1 MAPQV
6 KARSKKIGPADRTF
20 VLDDYLLY
28 NLVRASAVYH
38 DEMAAALRSYGL
50 TTVQWRILMLL
61 DDHSPSRVGDLARR
75 SVTKMPT
82 LTRMLTRMEED
93 GLVKRKVLAGDR
105 RIVEVTMTKKAENTL
120 RTVQAVGQ
128 RVFERSVDGV
138 DAKDI
143 FVLTNTLKRIRQ
155 NLQRSAYDVVDD

>member
-1 MAPQV
+1 MAAQQ
-6 KARSKKIGPADRTF
+6 KSKKKIGPADSAF

-38 DEMAAALRSYGL
+38 DEMAEALRSYGL

-61 DDHSPSRVGDLARR
+61 HDRSPSSVGNLARR

-82 LTRMLTRMEED
+82 LTRMLIRMEEE
-93 GLVKRKVLAGDR
+93 GLVKRKTLAGDR
-105 RIVEVTMTKKAENTL
+105 RIVEVTMTKKAEKTL
-120 RTVQAVGQ
+120 HTVQNIGQ
-128 RVFERSVDGV
+128 RVFERSVEGV
-138 DAKDI
+138 ETKDI

-155 NLQRSAYDVVDD
+155 NLQRSAYEVLEE